1 MIVDDENFGWSAL
14 WFGNDFIC
22 RTFIVGLLENLVL
35 NFIWVLV
42 SWHYVAISWPPSVLE
57 LPKWRLIYYLY
68 LKRESE
74 SRSLLRLWI
83 KSYLSFKLIHD
94 SFGDYQ
100 AKSDS
105 SLIHQLIII
114 HKRKESKE
122 LVLVIL
128 LNAYSRIDHGDL
140 QKGLSLLF
148 NDSNFYFNFTLLGEF
163 KSVALESEEYL
174 HETSSICDDEVLA
187 ACGH

>member
-1 MIVDDENFGWSAL
+1 
-14 WFGNDFIC
+14 
-22 RTFIVGLLENLVL
+22 
-35 NFIWVLV
+35 
-42 SWHYVAISWPPSVLE
+42 
-57 LPKWRLIYYLY
+57 
-68 LKRESE
+68 
-74 SRSLLRLWI
+74 
-83 KSYLSFKLIHD
+83 LIHD

-174 HETSSICDDEVLA
+174 HETSSICDDHGRMIAEIEAVLDVDISSEKLYFLI
-187 ACGH
+187 